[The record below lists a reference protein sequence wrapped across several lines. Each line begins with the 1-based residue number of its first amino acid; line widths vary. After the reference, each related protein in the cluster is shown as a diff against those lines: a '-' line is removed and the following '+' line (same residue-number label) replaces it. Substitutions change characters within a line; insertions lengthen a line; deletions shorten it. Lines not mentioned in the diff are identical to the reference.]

1 MITRATHRRGAGI
14 AALAALAAFAALLVS
29 PTSSS
34 QTAVDLSLVDAGFV
48 PMQSVDGR
56 ISSSTTA
63 LVVNQELFSFSRGDF
78 DVRAFGPEHTGEV
91 AYIVQGKG
99 FALQGSNPP
108 CPTCIVTFSSAR
120 FSPRCD
126 QFGRCATACSS

>member
-1 MITRATHRRGAGI
+1 MDNKEDPRTTMITRATHRRGAGI

-78 DVRAFGPEHTGEV
+78 DVRAFGP
-91 AYIVQGKG
+91 
-99 FALQGSNPP
+99 
-108 CPTCIVTFSSAR
+108 
-120 FSPRCD
+120 
-126 QFGRCATACSS
+126 